1 MAKLYHDVDVVERTE
16 ITRDGAVKK
25 VYRVSAY
32 TASGVHFTLEISE
45 ADFTEAK
52 VNELLAKQAALI
64 EGIKAL

>member
-1 MAKLYHDVDVVERTE
+1 MAKLYHSVEVVERTE
-16 ITRDGAVKK
+16 ITREGVVMK
-25 VYRVSAY
+25 VYRISAY
-32 TASGVHFTLEISE
+32 TTSDVHFTLEIKE